1 MPPSSNVSAVD
12 KANAAA
18 NPKLTLKKKPS
29 NSNPLGRARALLDR
43 VALVDSH
50 NDLAWVIRRD
60 RHAAGDVAAYGLR
73 RRRAGRD
80 TDIPRL
86 LAGKVR
92 AQFWAAF
99 VPTAFP
105 NPGRTGLEQ
114 IDLIERIQQ
123 LHPDVFLR
131 ATRASD
137 IGRAA
142 RLGRIASFIGVENG
156 AVIENSLAMLRTLH
170 RLGVRSLTLCHNETL
185 DWVDSAT
192 DAPKNGGLTEFGRE
206 VIREMNRLGIII
218 DLAHTTAEVMH
229 QVLDISTAPVA
240 ITHANA
246 RALCDHP
253 RNTPDDV
260 LARLADHDAIVMATF
275 VPDFISQ
282 AERDWLRPIED
293 DTGRL
298 RPGVNLATALR
309 ARTRE
314 AGPRPHAT
322 LAQYCDHLEYLVRVA
337 GIDHVGIGSDF
348 FGGAAPVGLEDV
360 SRFPHIFAEMF
371 RRGWSERALAKI
383 AGGNF
388 RRVFR
393 GVERAA
399 EKP

>member
-1 MPPSSNVSAVD
+1 MPLLRPPS
-12 KANAAA
+12 
-18 NPKLTLKKKPS
+18 
-29 NSNPLGRARALLDR
+29 PLARAHALLDR
-43 VALVDSH
+43 VPLVDAH

-60 RHAAGDVAAYGLR
+60 RRAQGDVAAFGLL

-86 LAGKVR
+86 RAGKVR

-105 NPGRTGLEQ
+105 NPARTGLEQ
-114 IDLIERIQQ
+114 IDLIERIHQ

-142 RLGRIASFIGVENG
+142 RLGRIASFISVENG
-156 AVIENSLAMLRTLH
+156 AVIENSLPMLRTLY
-170 RLGVRSLTLCHNETL
+170 RLGVRSLGLCHNETL

-192 DAPKNGGLTEFGRE
+192 DAPKNGGLSDFGRD
-206 VIREMNRLGIII
+206 VIGEMNRLGMII
-218 DLAHTTAEVMH
+218 DLAHTTAEAMH
-229 QVLDISTAPVA
+229 QALDVSTVPVS

-260 LARLADHDAIVMATF
+260 IERLRGNGGIIMATF

-298 RPGVNLATALR
+298 RPGVELEEALR

-314 AGPRPHAT
+314 LGPRPRAN
-322 LAQYCDHLEYLVRVA
+322 LAQFCDHLEYLVGVA
-337 GIDHVGIGSDF
+337 GIDHVGIGSDYF
-348 FGGAAPVGLEDV
+348 CGVAAVGLEDA
-360 SRFPHIFAEMF
+360 SRFPYIFAEMF

-388 RRVFR
+388 QRVFR
-393 GVERAA
+393 AVERAA
-399 EKP
+399 EKPGENA

>member
-1 MPPSSNVSAVD
+1 MPRPRQLA
-12 KANAAA
+12 
-18 NPKLTLKKKPS
+18 
-29 NSNPLGRARALLDR
+29 PLARAHALLDR

-50 NDLAWVIRRD
+50 NDLPWVIRR
-60 RHAAGDVAAYGLR
+60 HPKSQGDVAAYALHR
-73 RRRAGRD
+73 RRLWPHRD

-86 LAGKVR
+86 RAGKVR

-99 VPTAFP
+99 VPTVFP
-105 NPGRTGLEQ
+105 NPARTGLEQ
-114 IDLIERIQQ
+114 IDLIERIHE

-131 ATRASD
+131 STRAAD
-137 IGRAA
+137 ISRAA
-142 RLGRIASFIGVENG
+142 RLGRIASFIAVENG
-156 AVIENSLAMLRTLH
+156 AAIENSLPMLRTH
-170 RLGVRSLTLCHNETL
+170 YRLGVRYMTLCHNETL
-185 DWVDSAT
+185 EWVDAAT
-192 DAPKNGGLTEFGRE
+192 DAPKNGGLSDFGRD
-206 VIREMNRLGIII
+206 VLREMNRLGMII
-218 DLAHTTAEVMH
+218 DLAHTSAEVMH
-229 QVLDISTAPVA
+229 QALDLSTAPVA

-253 RNTPDDV
+253 RNAPDDV
-260 LARLADHDAIVMATF
+260 LTRLRANGGIIMATF

-282 AERDWLRPIED
+282 AERDWLKPIED

-298 RPGVNLATALR
+298 RPGVKLATALR

-322 LAQYCDHLEYLVRVA
+322 LEQYCDHLEYLVRLA

-360 SRFPHIFAEMF
+360 SRFPYVFAEMF
-371 RRGWSERALAKI
+371 RRGWSERPLAKI

-393 GVERAA
+393 AVERAA

>member
-1 MPPSSNVSAVD
+1 MARSRQTSHLA
-12 KANAAA
+12 
-18 NPKLTLKKKPS
+18 
-29 NSNPLGRARALLDR
+29 RARALLDR
-43 VALVDSH
+43 FPLVDSH
-50 NDLAWVIRRD
+50 NDLPWVIRR
-60 RHAAGDVAAYGLR
+60 HPKTQGDVAAYALHR
-73 RRRAGRD
+73 RQNGPYRD

-86 LAGKVR
+86 RAGKVR

-99 VPTAFP
+99 VPTMFP
-105 NPGRTGLEQ
+105 NPARTGLEQ
-114 IDLIERIQQ
+114 IELIERMNE
-123 LHPDVFLR
+123 LHSDVFLR
-131 ATRASD
+131 STRSSD

-142 RLGRIASFIGVENG
+142 RLGKIASFIGVENG
-156 AVIENSLAMLRTLH
+156 AVIENSVAMLSTLY

-192 DAPKNGGLTEFGRE
+192 DAPKNGGLSDLGRD

-218 DLAHTTAEVMH
+218 DLAHTSPEVMH
-229 QVLDISTAPVA
+229 QVMDISAAPVA

-246 RALCDHP
+246 LALCDHP

-260 LARLADHDAIVMATF
+260 LKRLRANGGIIMATF

-298 RPGVNLATALR
+298 RPGVDPAKALP
-309 ARTRE
+309 AREKE
-314 AGPRPHAT
+314 AGPRPRAT

-360 SRFPHIFAEMF
+360 SKFPNIFAEMF
-371 RRGWSERALAKI
+371 RRGWSERPLAKI

-393 GVERAA
+393 AVEREA
-399 EKP
+399 EKAKRPVRKRAFPRIRRSVDVRP

>member
-1 MPPSSNVSAVD
+1 MPPRQ
-12 KANAAA
+12 
-18 NPKLTLKKKPS
+18 PS
-29 NSNPLGRARALLDR
+29 PLARAHALLDR
-43 VALVDSH
+43 VALFDSH

-60 RHAAGDVAAYGLR
+60 PRAQGDVAAYGLHR
-73 RRRAGRD
+73 RRPGCD

-86 LAGKVR
+86 RAGKVR

-105 NPGRTGLEQ
+105 NPARTGLEQ
-114 IDLIERIQQ
+114 IDVIERISQ

-142 RLGRIASFIGVENG
+142 HLGRIASFIGVENG
-156 AVIENSLAMLRTLH
+156 AVIENSIAMLRTLY

-192 DAPKNGGLTEFGRE
+192 DKPKNGGLSEFGRE
-206 VIREMNRLGIII
+206 VIREMNHVGMII
-218 DLAHTTAEVMH
+218 DLAHTSPDVMH
-229 QVLDISTAPVA
+229 QVLDISAAPVA

-246 RALCDHP
+246 RTLCDHP

-260 LARLADHDAIVMATF
+260 LVRLRTNGGIIMATF

-298 RPGVNLATALR
+298 RAGVKLASALR

-314 AGPRPHAT
+314 AGPRPHAN

-360 SRFPHIFAEMF
+360 SRFPHIFAKMF
-371 RRGWSERALAKI
+371 RRGWSEGSLAKI

-393 GVERAA
+393 AVERAA
-399 EKP
+399 AKKSGERV

>member
-1 MPPSSNVSAVD
+1 MSSPRQSSHLA
-12 KANAAA
+12 
-18 NPKLTLKKKPS
+18 
-29 NSNPLGRARALLDR
+29 RARALLDR
-43 VALVDSH
+43 VPLVDSH
-50 NDLAWVIRRD
+50 NDLPWVIRRD
-60 RHAAGDVAAYGLR
+60 PDTQGDVAAFALHR
-73 RRRAGRD
+73 RRSGPHRD

-86 LAGKVR
+86 RAGKVR

-99 VPTAFP
+99 VPTMFP
-105 NPGRTGLEQ
+105 NPARTGLEQ
-114 IDLIERIQQ
+114 IELIERMNE

-131 ATRASD
+131 STRASD
-137 IGRAA
+137 ISRAA

-156 AVIENSLAMLRTLH
+156 AVLENSIAMLSTLY

-192 DAPKNGGLTEFGRE
+192 DVPKNGGLSDLGRD

-218 DLAHTTAEVMH
+218 DLAHTSAEVMH
-229 QVLDISTAPVA
+229 QVMDLSAAPAA

-246 RALCDHP
+246 LALCDHP

-260 LARLADHDAIVMATF
+260 LKRLRTNGGIIMATF

-298 RPGVNLATALR
+298 RPGVDPAKAIP

-314 AGPRPHAT
+314 VGPRPRAT

-348 FGGAAPVGLEDV
+348 FGGMNPVGLEDV
-360 SRFPHIFAEMF
+360 SRFPNIFAEMF
-371 RRGWSERALAKI
+371 RRGWSEGPLGKI

-393 GVERAA
+393 AVERAA
-399 EKP
+399 EKARPPVRKRAVPRIRRSVDVRP